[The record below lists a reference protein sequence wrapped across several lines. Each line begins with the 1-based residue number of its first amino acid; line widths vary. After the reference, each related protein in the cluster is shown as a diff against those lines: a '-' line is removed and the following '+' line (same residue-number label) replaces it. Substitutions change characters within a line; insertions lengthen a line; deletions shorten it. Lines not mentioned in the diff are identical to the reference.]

1 MKLKRDYWKT
11 RASSLACVVLA
22 GRLETLNRFYSTGTH
37 SFKLFEE
44 TNLNKLIFKEE
55 CVNVGLICSAEVIG
69 SSTALSHNAVTMLLR
84 QISPLRPLLRRVR
97 ICWEACNIIRE

>member
-1 MKLKRDYWKT
+1 MLFWLEGWK
-11 RASSLACVVLA
+11 AGSSLAYVV
-22 GRLETLNRFYSTGTH
+22 STGTH

-84 QISPLRPLLRRVR
+84 QISPLRPLRRVR
-97 ICWEACNIIRE
+97 ICCEACNIIRE